1 MFNTLT
7 EVLLHHAGTR
17 ANAVAILDN
26 GLSLTWSEF
35 LRRIARLGS
44 VLIQAGIRQS
54 DRFGILALNSWR
66 QAEVVHAGQW
76 IGAIPVPVNFRLAP
90 VEIRTILDDSDCKLV
105 IVDEQ
110 FSRLLDEPASA
121 DWKNRRLLISDDE
134 NGCYEQAIRSGEPV
148 DPATGSADTEAL
160 LLFTGGTSGRAK
172 GVPLTHGNIIAN
184 AEQVSS
190 RWTARPDD
198 VVLHV
203 PPMFHSAE
211 LVKTVYFMQGAANA
225 YLPKFD
231 PGALLGAI
239 EEFRVTF
246 ALLVPTMLMLTL
258 QSGKV
263 PQYDVSSL
271 KQIIY
276 GASPM
281 PADWVKAAFDAF
293 PDVEIA
299 QGYGLTETAP
309 LLTMLDHQSHLDA
322 LAEGNT
328 ARLSSCGRALDGVEL
343 KIMDD
348 NGQECTTGQ
357 LGEIYARG
365 DNVFKGY
372 INQDELTKQVLVDG
386 WFRTGDLGY
395 LDSDGYLY
403 LKDRKQDMI
412 VTGGENVYS
421 SEVEAVLNLHPDIL
435 EVAVIGIPDEIYGE
449 KMIGV
454 ATARSGSDPT
464 RDELIDFCRD
474 KIGGYKIPK
483 QIHIVE
489 NLPKSALGKVLK
501 TELRSRYNQGTSD
514 LISGSFAEV
523 LSNSG

>member
-1 MFNTLT
+1 MKTLT
-7 EVLLHHAGTR
+7 DVLLHNARTR
-17 ANAVAILDN
+17 ADAVAVLDHE
-26 GLSLTWSEF
+26 LSLTWSEF
-35 LRRIARLGS
+35 ARRIARLGG
-44 VLIQAGIRQS
+44 VLNQSGINRG

-76 IGAIPVPVNFRLAP
+76 IGATPVPINFRLAP
-90 VEIRTILDDSDCKLV
+90 AEIRTIIDDAECELLV
-105 IVDEQ
+105 VDEQ
-110 FSRLLDEPASA
+110 FVGLLDGPDLA
-121 DWKNRRLLISDDE
+121 DWKSRHLLI
-134 NGCYEQAIRSGEPV
+134 NGNKTGFYERAVKSGKPME
-148 DPATGSADTEAL
+148 PATVSADTEAL

-184 AEQVSS
+184 AKQVGS
-190 RWTARPDD
+190 RWSAQPDD

-211 LVKTVYFMQGAANA
+211 LVKTVYFMQGASSV

-231 PGALLGAI
+231 PDALLRTI

-263 PQYDVSSL
+263 SQYDTSSL

-281 PADWVKAAFDAF
+281 SVEWVREAFAAF
-293 PDVEIA
+293 PEVEFA

-309 LLTMLDHQSHLDA
+309 LLTMLDHRSHLDA
-322 LAEGNT
+322 LRQDNA
-328 ARLSSCGRALDGVEL
+328 ARLSSCGRVLEGVEL
-343 KIMDD
+343 KIMDSD
-348 NGQECTTGQ
+348 GRDCATGQ
-357 LGEIYARG
+357 VGEICARG
-365 DNVFKGY
+365 DNVFSGY
-372 INQDELTKQVLVDG
+372 INQDELTNEVLAHG
-386 WFRTGDLGY
+386 WFHTGDLGY
-395 LDSDGYLY
+395 LDNDGCLY

-421 SEVEAVLNLHPDIL
+421 GEVEAVLNRHPEVV

-449 KMIGV
+449 KVIGL
-454 ATARSGSDPT
+454 ATAKTGSDLT
-464 RDELIDFCRD
+464 QAELISFCKD

-483 QIHIVE
+483 EIHIVDR
-489 NLPKSALGKVLK
+489 LPKSALGKVLK
-501 TELRSRYNQGTSD
+501 TELRSKYK
-514 LISGSFAEV
+514 
-523 LSNSG
+523 

>member
-1 MFNTLT
+1 MKTLT
-7 EVLLHHAGTR
+7 DVLLHNARTR
-17 ANAVAILDN
+17 ADAVAVLDH

-35 LRRIARLGS
+35 ARRIARLGG
-44 VLIQAGIRQS
+44 VLNRSGTNRG

-66 QAEVVHAGQW
+66 QAEVIHAGQW
-76 IGAIPVPVNFRLAP
+76 IGATPVPINFRLAP
-90 VEIRTILDDSDCKLV
+90 AEIRTIINDAECGLLV
-105 IVDEQ
+105 VDEQ
-110 FSRLLDEPASA
+110 FIGLLDGPDLA
-121 DWKNRRLLISDDE
+121 DWKSRHLLISGDKA
-134 NGCYEQAIRSGEPV
+134 CLYEQSVKSGEPME
-148 DPATGSADTEAL
+148 PATGSADTEAL

-184 AEQVSS
+184 ARQVGS
-190 RWTARPDD
+190 RWSARPDD

-211 LVKTVYFMQGAANA
+211 LVKTVYFMQGAASV

-231 PGALLGAI
+231 PDALLRTI
-239 EEFRVTF
+239 EEFRITF

-263 PQYDVSSL
+263 SQYDTSSL

-281 PADWVKAAFDAF
+281 SAEWVSTAFETF
-293 PDVEIA
+293 PGVEIA

-309 LLTMLDHQSHLDA
+309 LLTMLDHQSHVQA
-322 LAEGNT
+322 LETGNT
-328 ARLSSCGRALDGVEL
+328 ARLSSCGRVLEGVEL
-343 KIMDD
+343 KIMDS
-348 NGQECTTGQ
+348 NGRDCATGQ
-357 LGEIYARG
+357 VGEICAHG
-365 DNVFKGY
+365 DNVFNGY
-372 INQDELTKQVLVDG
+372 INQDELTDEVLAEG

-395 LDSDGYLY
+395 LDNDGYLY

-421 SEVEAVLNLHPDIL
+421 GEVEAVLNRHPDVL

-449 KMIGV
+449 KVMGL
-454 ATARSGSDPT
+454 ATAKSGSNLT
-464 RDELIDFCRD
+464 QAELVSFCKD

-483 QIHIVE
+483 EIHIVDS
-489 NLPKSALGKVLK
+489 LPKSALGKILK
-501 TELRSRYNQGTSD
+501 TELRNRYR
-514 LISGSFAEV
+514 IIK
-523 LSNSG
+523 

>member
-1 MFNTLT
+1 MKTLT
-7 EVLLHHAGTR
+7 DVLLHNARTR
-17 ANAVAILDN
+17 ADAVAVLDHE
-26 GLSLTWSEF
+26 LSLTWSEF
-35 LRRIARLGS
+35 TRRIARLGG
-44 VLIQAGIRQS
+44 VLNRSGINRG

-66 QAEVVHAGQW
+66 QAEVIHAGQW
-76 IGAIPVPVNFRLAP
+76 IGAIPVPINFRLAP
-90 VEIRTILDDSDCKLV
+90 AEIRTIIDDAECGLLV
-105 IVDEQ
+105 VDER
-110 FSRLLDEPASA
+110 FIGLLDGPELA
-121 DWKNRRLLISDDE
+121 DWKSRHLLISG
-134 NGCYEQAIRSGEPV
+134 NKTGFYERAVKSGKSME
-148 DPATGSADTEAL
+148 PATGSADTEAL

-184 AEQVSS
+184 AKQVGS
-190 RWTARPDD
+190 RWSAKPDD

-211 LVKTVYFMQGAANA
+211 LVKTVYFMQGGSNV

-231 PGALLGAI
+231 PDALLRTI

-263 PQYDVSSL
+263 HQYDASSL

-281 PADWVKAAFDAF
+281 SVEWVREAFAAF
-293 PDVEIA
+293 PEVEFA

-309 LLTMLDHQSHLDA
+309 LLTMLDYRSHLDA
-322 LAEGNT
+322 LRQDNAV
-328 ARLSSCGRALDGVEL
+328 RLSSCGRVLEGVEL
-343 KIMDD
+343 KIMDS
-348 NGQECTTGQ
+348 NGRDCATGQ
-357 LGEIYARG
+357 VGEICVRG
-365 DNVFKGY
+365 DNVFRGY
-372 INQDELTKQVLVDG
+372 INQDELTNEVLADG

-395 LDSDGYLY
+395 LDDEGYLY

-421 SEVEAVLNLHPDIL
+421 GEVEAVLNRHPDVL

-449 KMIGV
+449 KVMGL
-454 ATARSGSDPT
+454 ATAKSGSNLT
-464 RDELIDFCRD
+464 QAELVSFCKD

-483 QIHIVE
+483 EIHIVDS
-489 NLPKSALGKVLK
+489 LPKSALGKVLK
-501 TELRSRYNQGTSD
+501 TELRSKYK
-514 LISGSFAEV
+514 
-523 LSNSG
+523 

>member
-1 MFNTLT
+1 MNTLT
-7 EVLLHHAGTR
+7 EVLQHHAETR
-17 ANAVAILDN
+17 AQAVAVLDH
-26 GLSLTWSEF
+26 GLRLTWSEF
-35 LRRIARLGS
+35 TRRIAKLGG
-44 VLIQAGIRQS
+44 VLQQSGINQG

-90 VEIRTILDDSDCKLV
+90 VEMRTILDDADCKLV

-110 FSRLLDEPASA
+110 FRRLLDEPELAGWNS
-121 DWKNRRLLISDDE
+121 RHLFISGDE
-134 NGCYEQAIRSGEPV
+134 NGSYEQAVKSASPVEPL
-148 DPATGSADTEAL
+148 AGTADTAAL

-184 AEQVSS
+184 ANQVGS
-190 RWTARPDD
+190 RWPARPGD

-211 LVKTVYFMQGAANA
+211 LVKTVYFLQGATNV

-231 PGALLGAI
+231 PDRLLRTI

-246 ALLVPTMLMLTL
+246 ALLVPTMLVLTL

-281 PADWVKAAFDAF
+281 SAEWVRTAFETF
-293 PDVEIA
+293 PGVEIA

-309 LLTMLDHQSHLDA
+309 LLTMLDHQSHVDA
-322 LAEGNT
+322 LEQGNT
-328 ARLSSCGRALDGVEL
+328 ARLSSCGRVLEGVEL
-343 KIMDD
+343 KITDS
-348 NGQECTTGQ
+348 NGHECLTGNV
-357 LGEIYARG
+357 GEIYARG

-372 INQDELTKQVLVDG
+372 LNQDELTKQVLADG

-395 LDSDGYLY
+395 LDDDGYLY

-421 SEVEAVLNLHPDIL
+421 SEVEAVLNLHPDVL
-435 EVAVIGIPDEIYGE
+435 EAAVIGIPDEIYGE
-449 KMIGV
+449 KVIGV
-454 ATARSGSDPT
+454 ATVRSDADLT
-464 RDELIDFCRD
+464 QDELINFCRGR
-474 KIGGYKIPK
+474 IGSYKIPK
-483 QIHIVE
+483 TIHVVE
-489 NLPKSALGKVLK
+489 SLPKSALGKVLK
-501 TELRSRYNQGTSD
+501 TELRSKYKS
-514 LISGSFAEV
+514 
-523 LSNSG
+523 